1 MEKLH
6 PLEFKYQEMRLLR
19 SMLSTIE
26 ELEKA
31 YPGVTPHAIMK
42 KYKEIKQFYAV
53 QLENEEYEA
62 TTSFLFQEVL
72 EGFD

>member
-6 PLEFKYQEMRLLR
+6 PLEFSYQEMRLLR
-19 SMLSTIE
+19 SMLTTIE
-26 ELEKA
+26 ELETA

-42 KYKEIKQFYAV
+42 KYIEIKEFYAV
-53 QLENEEYEA
+53 QLANEEYEA
-62 TTSFLFQEVL
+62 TTSVPLRRVL